1 MRARRPTH
9 KKKKKRQRRLVR
21 RESLWAR
28 LRGLPGD
35 LALAASE
42 QIETIDWAELRWSV
56 LVPAGLAA
64 NVLLL
69 LCRVAVDRA
78 RARGLDL
85 AATAIAGGG
94 SGLRV
99 ISIVCGPAVLLVRIA
114 AWLWAQFIGRTT
126 LEQNGLYSG
135 ATGGGGDD
143 IFAAPPAAN
152 QHSSS
157 GTKLLLFYVLP
168 LVVGW
173 LLVFASIWNTVSCLF
188 LRRRKYYLAERPLD
202 HKIDSAS
209 AQIEPMLTVPIP
221 ADVDSNDNGGNDGTT
236 LGKGLLAWLFSLW
249 QRPRPKLAPSVAE
262 LDNGRQQLAWTLD
275 TWDPSIVNLY
285 LLALFSPLNVL
296 LLWFGPL
303 GGFNVIVVVPL
314 LTLLLAY
321 VILAKF
327 STKLTDLSV
336 LHAEVLREYEVSVVR
351 PLSSVARRDVAV
363 GCDGSVS
370 FYAPSLNHQFRP
382 RHQPHSTTGV
392 AAAPLQPPREVLG
405 APVFPSTLAAANAVR
420 QRESLPP
427 FKLTYNPAGYYTG
440 SPKLVE
446 PATSHYNSHAVGHG
460 DGPVTSHE
468 GTSSP
473 HREPASFATYTRP
486 TESSLFRRLNR

>member
-1 MRARRPTH
+1 MRARRLTT
-9 KKKKKRQRRLVR
+9 KKKKKQRRLVR
-21 RESLWAR
+21 RESLWVR

-64 NVLLL
+64 NVILL

-78 RARGLDL
+78 RARGVDL
-85 AATAIAGGG
+85 ASTAAGGSSG
-94 SGLRV
+94 SRV
-99 ISIVCGPAVLLVRIA
+99 MAIVFGPAVLLTRMA
-114 AWLWAQFIGRTT
+114 AWLWTQFIGRAT
-126 LEQNGLYSG
+126 LEQGGLYSG
-135 ATGGGGDD
+135 ADGGDDD
-143 IFAAPPAAN
+143 IFAAPRAEN
-152 QHSSS
+152 QNSGS
-157 GTKLLLFYVLP
+157 GTKLVLLYVLP

-173 LLVFASIWNTVSCLF
+173 LLVFVSIGNTVSCLF

-202 HKIDSAS
+202 HNIDSAS

-221 ADVDSNDNGGNDGTT
+221 ADADSNDDDDGNDNNATS
-236 LGKGLLAWLFSLW
+236 GKGLLVWLFSW
-249 QRPRPKLAPSVAE
+249 RQQPKLAPSVAE
-262 LDNGRQQLAWTLD
+262 LDSGRQQLVWTLD
-275 TWDPSIVNLY
+275 TWDPSIVNLH
-285 LLALFSPLNVL
+285 LLAFFSPLNVL

-303 GGFNVIVVVPL
+303 SGFNVAVVVPL

-327 STKLTDLSV
+327 STKLTDLAV

-382 RHQPHSTTGV
+382 RHQPYSTTTTAV
-392 AAAPLQPPREVLG
+392 PLQLPHEVLG

-427 FKLTYNPAGYYTG
+427 FKLTYNSAGYYTG
-440 SPKLVE
+440 SPKIVE
-446 PATSHYNSHAVGHG
+446 PTTSHYTSSHGVGHD
-460 DGPVTSHE
+460 DGGPAHE
-468 GTSSP
+468 GSLR
-473 HREPASFATYTRP
+473 REPASFATYTRP
-486 TESSLFRRLNR
+486 TDSSLFRRLHR